1 MRELHLVHTI
11 RIGREPNV
19 GVLKE
24 GPNTWERLDNG
35 DFVVK
40 STSAPD
46 EEFVIPGSNV
56 KLEKRPRQVASPT
69 APAGGN
75 TKK

>member
-24 GPNTWERLDNG
+24 GPNAWERMPNG
-35 DFVVK
+35 DFLVK
-40 STSAPD
+40 ATGAPD
-46 EEFVIPGSNV
+46 DEFVIPSSNV
-56 KLEKRPRQVASPT
+56 KFEKRPRRAPEKAS
-69 APAGGN
+69 
-75 TKK
+75 K